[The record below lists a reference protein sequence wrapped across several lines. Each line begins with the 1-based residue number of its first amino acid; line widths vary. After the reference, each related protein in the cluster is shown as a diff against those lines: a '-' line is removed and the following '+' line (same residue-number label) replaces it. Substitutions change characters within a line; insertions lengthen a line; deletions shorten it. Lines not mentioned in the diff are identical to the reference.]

1 MIGAI
6 YCVSLKRLAK
16 RRIRQIDFL
25 SKIDFCPVYFFD
37 AVDGLDYDWSDFYKE
52 GISEYKNWKM
62 TKKECSSF
70 GNFMPLYSV
79 FRYWNRDVT
88 RGEMGCSLGHY
99 SVWKHAY
106 ENGYNNV
113 LIFEDDVVLDA
124 SNMDL
129 FTDCLNI
136 FLKFIENNLYDV
148 FYFGG
153 SVIKDGEDINENIRR
168 VLFMYCAHAYVL
180 SNSAINVLLKANYL
194 SNVIVIDEFLTSF
207 FMPHPRED
215 VRNLYYRERV
225 LNAFRLKKFVFWQDD
240 NIGSQTTLI
249 R

>member
-1 MIGAI
+1 MIDAI
-6 YCVSLKRLAK
+6 YCISLERMKD
-16 RRIRQIDFL
+16 RRTHMVEFL

-99 SVWKHAY
+99 SVLKHAY

-136 FLKFIENNLYDV
+136 FLKF
-148 FYFGG
+148 
-153 SVIKDGEDINENIRR
+153 
-168 VLFMYCAHAYVL
+168 
-180 SNSAINVLLKANYL
+180 
-194 SNVIVIDEFLTSF
+194 
-207 FMPHPRED
+207 
-215 VRNLYYRERV
+215 
-225 LNAFRLKKFVFWQDD
+225 
-240 NIGSQTTLI
+240 
-249 R
+249 

>member
-1 MIGAI
+1 
-6 YCVSLKRLAK
+6 
-16 RRIRQIDFL
+16 
-25 SKIDFCPVYFFD
+25 
-37 AVDGLDYDWSDFYKE
+37 
-52 GISEYKNWKM
+52 
-62 TKKECSSF
+62 
-70 GNFMPLYSV
+70 
-79 FRYWNRDVT
+79 
-88 RGEMGCSLGHY
+88 
-99 SVWKHAY
+99 
-106 ENGYNNV
+106 
-113 LIFEDDVVLDA
+113 
-124 SNMDL
+124 MDL

-194 SNVIVIDEFLTSF
+194 SNVIVNDEFLPSF